1 MKTSDSLRRAF
12 GLFEGGKKW
21 AKGDG
26 SMRGVGCNCALTAVW
41 QDNLTGCG
49 EERYLIKALPSWA
62 KSSAQFSWGFV
73 ANYNDDPRCE
83 FRHISALYG
92 KAIKLAEIDEADAA
106 GLTGKARLLRV
117 ALALREARNPKFDMI
132 DYLHPCGTPACA
144 FGHYAV
150 RTDLQGDFRVDRDGG
165 RFAVYLTDKGLNLL
179 GYGHLYN
186 TFAGSF
192 NHTTHF
198 EITTDEWDTLFSHK
212 GCAGAKTAIQAAD
225 FIEKFAH
232 AKWSTP

>member
-1 MKTSDSLRRAF
+1 MKTSDKLRRAF

-92 KAIKLAEIDEADAA
+92 KAIKLAEIDEAESA
-106 GLTGKARLLRV
+106 GLIGKARLLRV
-117 ALALREARNPKFDMI
+117 ALALREAKNPKFDMNVFF
-132 DYLHPCGTPACA
+132 HFCGTPACA
-144 FGHYAV
+144 FGHYV
-150 RTDLQGDFRVDRDGG
+150 TRTDLQ
-165 RFAVYLTDKGLNLL
+165 
-179 GYGHLYN
+179 N
-186 TFAGSF
+186 TFVVRHIGGVGTWCALAYDSDVRS
-192 NHTTHF
+192 NLTVETQHF
-198 EITTDEWDTLFSHK
+198 EITSDEWSTLFSMT
-212 GCAGAKTAIQAAD
+212 GCGGAKTAVDAAD

-232 AKWSTP
+232 AKWS